1 MDERASPAKNRRAM
15 PDATRP
21 LFERATHG
29 DRRAFDELLALHL
42 PGLRAW
48 IRLRAGPVVRAR
60 ESASDLAQSVCRE
73 VLDHLDRFAYGDE
86 QGFRAWLYT
95 TALRKIANRHEYW
108 AAEKRDHRRESPLD
122 GLGESAAMA
131 ALGGVYRSFSSPSRH
146 AMKREEIE
154 HVERAFDRLE
164 EEQREVITLAH
175 VAGLSRA
182 EIAERLGKSEGA
194 VRTMLSRALADLAD
208 EVKRPGP

>member
-1 MDERASPAKNRRAM
+1 MDERASLAKNRRAM

-29 DRRAFDELLALHL
+29 DRRAFNELLALHL

-86 QGFRAWLYT
+86 PGFRAWLYT
-95 TALRKIANRHEYW
+95 TALRKIMNRHEYY
-108 AAEKRDHRRESPLD
+108 AAEKRDHHPDMELGWGKAKVAWSTHDAGGLTQLD
-122 GLGESAAMA
+122 L
-131 ALGGVYRSFSSPSRH
+131 
-146 AMKREEIE
+146 
-154 HVERAFDRLE
+154 
-164 EEQREVITLAH
+164 
-175 VAGLSRA
+175 
-182 EIAERLGKSEGA
+182 
-194 VRTMLSRALADLAD
+194 DLA
-208 EVKRPGP
+208 ETTEKLV